1 MKDPTTRLDDA
12 FRLTPDPAAYFPRA
26 AFEAALAELMQQI
39 AAGPT
44 CVALI
49 GDPGLGKTL
58 LLHVLK
64 ARLGGAF
71 ECLYV
76 PFPRLDPAELWSWV
90 AAALGR
96 AGSEDPRAAVVEHAR
111 RRGAAGIG
119 LVLLVDDAGA
129 LPRETRRVLILAARS
144 GVFSLVMAFN
154 SEDQATLG
162 ELPGAVRRIDL
173 GPPLTLAETRA
184 YVSAR
189 LQRADP
195 DGAIAAR
202 LGPEQM
208 AELHQASAGVP
219 ALLHAMLDNWLR
231 GAAVEPRFGPPPT
244 PAPEPGEAPLPSR
257 PPAPQRAARP
267 PPRPPSASAPRRDF
281 FRRRGSSRV
290 PLALSVLLVLGA
302 TGLWLYAV
310 RRESTPPPQERAE
323 PQRADAAAAA
333 PREAEPAPVAADSDF
348 EPVEPASPPEPTEAA
363 PEQALAPAPPNEPA
377 PAPPAEALPTQS
389 PSDAP
394 EPEPAPVQATAP
406 SEAAQPEPVA
416 PEVAE
421 AEEPVVPPPPGPQLA
436 PPPSGPRL
444 NVNAAPWA
452 EIQLDG
458 RPLGETPLGELPI
471 APGPHRV
478 SATLPDGRVLEREID
493 ARAGDVYLVFE

>member
-1 MKDPTTRLDDA
+1 MKDPTARVDDA

-26 AFEAALAELMQQI
+26 AFEAALAELMEQI

-44 CVALI
+44 CAALI

-64 ARLGGAF
+64 ERLEGAF

-111 RRGAAGIG
+111 RRGAEGVG

-129 LPRETRRVLILAARS
+129 LPRETRRALILASRS
-144 GVFSLVMAFN
+144 GVFSLVLAFN
-154 SEDQATLG
+154 SEDHATLD
-162 ELPGAVRRIDL
+162 ELPEAVRRIDL

-184 YVSAR
+184 YVRAR
-189 LQRADP
+189 LRRADP

-208 AELHQASAGVP
+208 AELHEASAGVP
-219 ALLHAMLDNWLR
+219 ALLHAMLDAWLR
-231 GAAVEPRFGPPPT
+231 GSAEPRSQPPQAR
-244 PAPEPGEAPLPSR
+244 PAPTLAEEPAEAPP
-257 PPAPQRAARP
+257 PQRAAHP
-267 PPRPPSASAPRRDF
+267 PPRPAPANAPRRDF
-281 FRRRGSSRV
+281 FRQRGTSRV
-290 PLALSVLLVLGA
+290 PLVLAVLLVLGA
-302 TGLWLYAV
+302 AGFWRFATQ
-310 RRESTPPPQERAE
+310 RETAAPPPPERAQPERAE
-323 PQRADAAAAA
+323 AA
-333 PREAEPAPVAADSDF
+333 PAAPAEV
-348 EPVEPASPPEPTEAA
+348 EPVEPLAALEPSEAA
-363 PEQALAPAPPNEPA
+363 TAEAPEVSEPLDPPPPPSDPT
-377 PAPPAEALPTQS
+377 PAPPAEAVPAQS
-389 PSDAP
+389 PGSVP
-394 EPEPAPVQATAP
+394 EPEPAPAAAIAP
-406 SEAAQPEPVA
+406 ADEPPAAPA
-416 PEVAE
+416 
-421 AEEPVVPPPPGPQLA
+421 PPGPQLA

-458 RPLGETPLGELPI
+458 RPVGETPIGELPV